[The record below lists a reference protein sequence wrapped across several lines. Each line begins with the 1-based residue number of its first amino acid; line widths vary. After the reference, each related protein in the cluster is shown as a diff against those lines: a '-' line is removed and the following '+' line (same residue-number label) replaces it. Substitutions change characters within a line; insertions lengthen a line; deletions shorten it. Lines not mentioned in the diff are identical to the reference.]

1 MKRPL
6 EGIVAA
12 ANELAAS
19 KLEVVIPEQEKGDE
33 VGKMARELE
42 EWKQNAQE
50 PWSQVKSKSIR
61 TDDECDEEDKR
72 TGRRR
77 LGSE

>member
-1 MKRPL
+1 MYLRLFGQLLLLGYSMWLALFAMKCPL

-12 ANELAAS
+12 ADEFAAS

-50 PWSQVKSKSIR
+50 RW
-61 TDDECDEEDKR
+61 
-72 TGRRR
+72 
-77 LGSE
+77 